1 MNLPPDA
8 KMNLA
13 YATQLQAN
21 GKAAVDMV
29 DFQWHAEY
37 QGNKAKIGLIGN
49 LLMCAEAGE

>member
-1 MNLPPDA
+1 
-8 KMNLA
+8 
-13 YATQLQAN
+13 
-21 GKAAVDMV
+21 MV